1 MSKQYKACAIFWAPS
16 RGGDQYLKNLGTLR
30 DLLSEGWRVTRVD
43 CLPTGTKSGTSDT
56 TLMYILEKSDDEPE
70 TIHSSEQL
78 DHERREAW
86 QRGYTAGWK
95 DRDCDFPPHTS
106 ENPYKG
112 RELLKKTIERMILK
126 WHEDGITLDEIA
138 RLVPQVP
145 KAEIAAIIHRH
156 DKETIKI
163 EKEGE

>member
-1 MSKQYKACAIFWAPS
+1 MSKQYKACPIFWTPS
-16 RGGDQYLKNLGTLR
+16 SDGWRRLKNLDILQDR
-30 DLLSEGWRVTRVD
+30 LKEGWRVTRVD
-43 CLPTGTKSGTSDT
+43 CLPTDTKSGTSDT

-86 QRGYTAGWK
+86 QRGYTAGWR
-95 DRDCDFPPHTS
+95 DRGCDFSITHERKPIQ
-106 ENPYKG
+106 G
-112 RELLKKTIERMILK
+112 REPLKKNLERMILK

-156 DKETIKI
+156 DKETID
-163 EKEGE
+163 ETQPV

>member
-1 MSKQYKACAIFWAPS
+1 MSKQYKACAIFWVLS
-16 RGGDQYLKNLGTLR
+16 CTGEQYLKNLGTLQ
-30 DLLSEGWRVTRVD
+30 DLLKEGWRVMRVD

-78 DHERREAW
+78 DHERRETW
-86 QRGYTAGWK
+86 QRGYAAGWR
-95 DRDCDFPPHTS
+95 DRECDFLTHERKPIQ
-106 ENPYKG
+106 G
-112 RELLKKTIERMILK
+112 REPLKKTIERMILK
-126 WHEDGITLDEIA
+126 WHEDGITLDETA

>member
-1 MSKQYKACAIFWAPS
+1 MSKQYKACPIFWTPS
-16 RGGDQYLKNLGTLR
+16 GGGRRRLKNLDLLQ

-43 CLPTGTKSGTSDT
+43 CLMATNTTQSGTSDT

-86 QRGYTAGWK
+86 QRGYTAGWR
-95 DRDCDFPPHTS
+95 DRECDFPSHTS

-112 RELLKKTIERMILK
+112 GTIEEGHRT
-126 WHEDGITLDEIA
+126 HD
-138 RLVPQVP
+138 PQM
-145 KAEIAAIIHRH
+145 A
-156 DKETIKI
+156 
-163 EKEGE
+163 